1 MVPPSQVGAL
11 SVLAGAPYHHCLVG
25 QRAAGHT
32 AAVTDADGAI
42 PWRKGGKTRRP
53 GPKAEEGLAGVLGP
67 ENVSSVALSF
77 KAGARA
83 ASSAAP
89 PSTAATTA
97 RSRAANRR
105 AALSDCMAATRG
117 WMASE
122 PWGGGRGWD
131 GRQIGEEGA
140 CVGGY
145 CWWVARGPGGGGKRR
160 CAAGTLVATDG
171 RGDQCKAH
179 GSGGGCA
186 AGRSALLAPSPAREP
201 PSPRPRASCTVV
213 TPACPPLLPAS
224 PPLPPQGCSAPP
236 PPATRLSPHRDGGGA
251 KKEHPPLL

>member
-1 MVPPSQVGAL
+1 MQRSTMVPPSQVGAL

-117 WMASE
+117 WMASD

-145 CWWVARGPGGGGKRR
+145 CWWVARGRVRKTPPRQRR
-160 CAAGTLVATDG
+160 DAPYCA
-171 RGDQCKAH
+171 RP
-179 GSGGGCA
+179 A
-186 AGRSALLAPSPAREP
+186 AESVRYDAAAADSLLAPRRAH
-201 PSPRPRASCTVV
+201 SPRGVSTGGDTAAAAADAAAKADASG
-213 TPACPPLLPAS
+213 S
-224 PPLPPQGCSAPP
+224 PPFPRPQRRRA
-236 PPATRLSPHRDGGGA
+236 AA
-251 KKEHPPLL
+251 